1 MTAGLLDG
9 LPLLLIGSA
18 IFLALSGAV
27 AVGYHGKLWFERRS
41 DPQPGKTTR
50 PDHLLSAALGLLAL
64 FLGFSF
70 SMALN
75 RYDTRRDLVV
85 QEANALGTTW
95 LRIQILEETD
105 RLAMS
110 RLLEQYVDA
119 RLKWS
124 EAGEAPLDDAAT
136 LALQGELWT
145 AMGLALRGESPPLLA
160 RGVMDSL
167 NESFDLAIER
177 QAARSAHIPDPVLI
191 VLLVYAVL
199 SMIMMGSLLAANRQ
213 PHRVETL
220 LLTLLLT
227 LAHVVILDLDRPRNG
242 AIQVSQQPMEE
253 LQSSISRQVRA
264 GAS

>member
-1 MTAGLLDG
+1 MGLLDD
-9 LPLLLIGSA
+9 LPLLLIGAA

-27 AVGYHGKLWFERRS
+27 ALGYHCKIWLERRS
-41 DPQPGKTTR
+41 GPQPEKVTR

-85 QEANALGTTW
+85 KEANALGTTW

-110 RLLEQYVDA
+110 RLLRQYVEA
-119 RLKWS
+119 RLTWS
-124 EAGEAPLDDAAT
+124 EAGEASQDETAT
-136 LALQGELWT
+136 RSLQGELWT
-145 AMGLALRGESPPLLA
+145 AMGLALRGQSPPLLA

-191 VLLVYAVL
+191 VLLIYAIL
-199 SMIMMGSLLAANRQ
+199 SMIMMGSLLASNRQ
-213 PHRVETL
+213 PHRGETVL
-220 LLTLLLT
+220 LILLLT
-227 LAHVVILDLDRPRNG
+227 LAHVVILDLDRPRTG

-253 LQSSISRQVRA
+253 LERSIAR
-264 GAS
+264 